1 MRLVEFASAEEQ
13 MALWRLV
20 SDSVWQSIAIQAKQ
34 EQQQKAKRARMAKA
48 KRPVRSKI
56 AAPKPVPVT
65 PIQAPKPIQTIQKAQ
80 PIQQPKQSIGST
92 GAQTAGSNS
101 STNGLA
107 GTTTG
112 IA

>member
-20 SDSVWQSIAIQAKQ
+20 SDSV
-34 EQQQKAKRARMAKA
+34 

-56 AAPKPVPVT
+56 AAPKAVPLT
-65 PIQAPKPIQTIQKAQ
+65 PIQAPKPIQTVQKAQ